1 METSYHEDNPEIP
14 LMAVLPSIDE
24 DETAK
29 IIRHETFK
37 PTLAFWL
44 IFLVLGFVALLSA
57 LEASAIAIA
66 LPRIVTDL
74 HGEEVF
80 IWYITGYLITASVF
94 MPM

>member
-1 METSYHEDNPEIP
+1 MDDIDTQVP
-14 LMAVLPSIDE
+14 LMLAKASLDGE
-24 DETAK
+24 QEQMRLEETQF
-29 IIRHETFK
+29 R
-37 PTLAFWL
+37 PTPAFWL
-44 IFLVLGFVALLSA
+44 IFVVLGCVSLLSA

-66 LPRIVTDL
+66 LPRIVTDM

>member
-1 METSYHEDNPEIP
+1 MADDEVERP
-14 LMAVLPSIDE
+14 LMAADE
-24 DETAK
+24 D
-29 IIRHETFK
+29 IIRPAAEEFK
-37 PTLAFWL
+37 PGLAFWL
-44 IFLVLGFVALLSA
+44 IFLVLGFVSLLSA

-80 IWYITGYLITASVF
+80 IWFITGYLITASVF

>member
-1 METSYHEDNPEIP
+1 MTVDMADEEAERP
-14 LMAVLPSIDE
+14 LMAGDDIAAPQADQ
-24 DETAK
+24 
-29 IIRHETFK
+29 FQ
-37 PTLAFWL
+37 PGLAFWL
-44 IFLVLGFVALLSA
+44 IFLVLGFVSLLSA

-80 IWYITGYLITASVF
+80 IWFITGYLITASVF